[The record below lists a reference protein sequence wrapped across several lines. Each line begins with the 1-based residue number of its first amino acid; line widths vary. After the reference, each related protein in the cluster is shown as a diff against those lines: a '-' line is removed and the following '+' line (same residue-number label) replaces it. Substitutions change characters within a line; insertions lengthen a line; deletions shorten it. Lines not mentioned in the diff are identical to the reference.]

1 MPVPPCEKFPYGDT
15 RFSPGYTWVSEE
27 PLCRSGLCMP
37 STDHATAAAMY
48 CDRPSTR
55 YWHMRGRTWTV
66 WTMQTPTD
74 TPQMHVIALPVDPA
88 LIPADKR
95 FTR

>member
-1 MPVPPCEKFPYGDT
+1 MPVQPCEKFPYGDT

-55 YWHMRGRTWTV
+55 YWHMKGRTWTV

-74 TPQMHVIALPVDPA
+74 TPQMHVISLPVDPA
-88 LIPADKR
+88 LLTPEGTPR
-95 FTR
+95 

>member
-1 MPVPPCEKFPYGDT
+1 
-15 RFSPGYTWVSEE
+15 
-27 PLCRSGLCMP
+27 
-37 STDHATAAAMY
+37 MY

-74 TPQMHVIALPVDPA
+74 TPQVHVISLPVDPA

-95 FTR
+95 FA

>member
-1 MPVPPCEKFPYGDT
+1 
-15 RFSPGYTWVSEE
+15 
-27 PLCRSGLCMP
+27 MP

-55 YWHMRGRTWTV
+55 HYHMRGRTWTV
-66 WTMQTPTD
+66 WMQAPTD